1 MSLITLTFGDR
12 GNCYS
17 ETSHTVISTP
27 ETIMINKA
35 QNIGAKAQAII
46 RKTCKFYSQTDVY
59 VVAEVINGF
68 IGQDMHA
75 SVNGKTM
82 ELLDIESKFGHSAKK
97 GMTVGLTLKG
107 ISKEELKTGETILF
121 EKN

>member
-17 ETSHTVISTP
+17 ETPHTLISTP
-27 ETIMINKA
+27 ETAIANKA
-35 QNIGAKAQAII
+35 QSIGAKAQAII
-46 RKTCKFYSQTDVY
+46 RKTCNFYSQKDIY
-59 VVAEVINGF
+59 VIAEVINGF
-68 IGQDMHA
+68 IGQDMQA
-75 SVNGKTM
+75 TLNGKRM
-82 ELLDIESKFGHSAKK
+82 ELLEIESKFGHSAKK

-107 ISKEELKTGETILF
+107 ISKEELKTGETIFF

>member
-17 ETSHTVISTP
+17 ETPHTLISTP
-27 ETIMINKA
+27 ETAMTNKA
-35 QNIGAKAQAII
+35 KSIGAKAQAII
-46 RKTCKFYSQTDVY
+46 RKTCNFYSQNDVY
-59 VVAEVINGF
+59 VIAEVINGF
-68 IGQDMHA
+68 IGQDMQA
-75 SVNGKTM
+75 TLNGKTM
-82 ELLDIESKFGHSAKK
+82 ELLEIESKFGHSAKK

-107 ISKEELKTGETILF
+107 ISKEDLKTGETIFF

>member
-17 ETSHTVISTP
+17 ETPHTLISTP
-27 ETIMINKA
+27 ETAMANKA
-35 QNIGAKAQAII
+35 KSIGARAQAII
-46 RKTCKFYSQTDVY
+46 RKTCNFYSQNDIY
-59 VVAEVINGF
+59 VIAEVINGF
-68 IGQDMHA
+68 IGQDMQA
-75 SVNGKTM
+75 TLNGKTM
-82 ELLDIESKFGHSAKK
+82 ELLEIESKFGHSAKK

-107 ISKEELKTGETILF
+107 ISKEELKTGETIFF